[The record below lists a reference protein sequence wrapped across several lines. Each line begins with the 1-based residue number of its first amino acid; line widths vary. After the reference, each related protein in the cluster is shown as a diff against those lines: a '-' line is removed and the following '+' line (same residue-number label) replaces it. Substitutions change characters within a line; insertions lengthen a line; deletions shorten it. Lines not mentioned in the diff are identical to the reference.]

1 MAARRASSRFCRE
14 VNAGL
19 FVRTGV
25 ACLLV
30 PIFDF
35 LVAFGINSPFCP
47 SCFSRG
53 NNPYCVHLIVCFCR
67 VRDEEHVG
75 FDHAHGLPARFAI
88 DFAIL
93 RGQMMRVV
101 EHAPCGIEADA
112 MLPPVEP
119 SFSRIPGEFH
129 CESRI
134 YGIVYTIG
142 CPGAEAQEKVRA
154 VVSCVGESPPLL
166 AKDARNGAPRGLRA
180 KQEIKFPALSLQR
193 AQGQG
198 RGTPAGLR
206 TKVKQ

>member
-1 MAARRASSRFCRE
+1 MTFSFSATTVLAT
-14 VNAGL
+14 
-19 FVRTGV
+19 RTSKTPFT
-25 ACLLV
+25 V
-30 PIFDF
+30 PD
-35 LVAFGINSPFCP
+35 
-47 SCFSRG
+47 
-53 NNPYCVHLIVCFCR
+53 
-67 VRDEEHVG
+67 
-75 FDHAHGLPARFAI
+75 GLPAFFAFRHSI
-88 DFAIL
+88 LTADVQGVEKNL
-93 RGQMMRVV
+93 RGR
-101 EHAPCGIEADA
+101 IEADA

-154 VVSCVGESPPLL
+154 VVSCVGGSPPLL